1 MRALRVEIGLFAPSN
16 RESDPLAEGDY
27 ERVLDAVE
35 AQALQALLA
44 GLSDRERAVLRARFE
59 DELSLREVGAKLGL
73 SYERVRQ
80 IEQRALAKL
89 RASLMERV
97 GDSRDLLPA

>member
-1 MRALRVEIGLFAPSN
+1 LAEDERLGTRGELVA
-16 RESDPLAEGDY
+16 DPLAEGDY
-27 ERVLDAVE
+27 ERVLDALE
-35 AQALQALLA
+35 AESLHALLA

-59 DELSLREVGAKLGL
+59 EELSLRDVGARLGL

-89 RASLMERV
+89 TAP
-97 GDSRDLLPA
+97 GT